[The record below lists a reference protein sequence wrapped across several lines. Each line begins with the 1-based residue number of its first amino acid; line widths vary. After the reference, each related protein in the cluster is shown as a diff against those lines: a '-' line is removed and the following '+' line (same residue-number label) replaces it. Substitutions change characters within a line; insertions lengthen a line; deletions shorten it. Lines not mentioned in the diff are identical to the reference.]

1 MRKIVE
7 SVAAVLCFTLLAC
20 ESPKEKSLKEIETL
34 EAQDSVFNPEN
45 LEKQKNAYMSFADK
59 YPDDERTPEFLFKSA
74 QRLGAIAAEKNNI
87 QMHEEAIQLFE
98 KIINTYPK
106 NHYAE
111 ESMFLIGFVYENHLN
126 NTAKAKQ
133 AYEKFLQQ
141 YPNSELAEDAQKAI
155 TYLGKSPEEV
165 LQNITAPTASTP
177 ETAK

>member
-1 MRKIVE
+1 MRKIVV
-7 SVAAVLCFTLLAC
+7 SVAAALCITLMAC

-45 LEKQKNAYMSFADK
+45 LEKQKNAYLAFADK

-74 QRLGAIAAEKNNI
+74 QRIGAIAAEKNNV
-87 QMHEEAIQLFE
+87 QLHEEAIQLFE
-98 KIINTYPK
+98 KIISTYPK

-126 NTAKAKQ
+126 NAEKAKY

-141 YPNSELAEDAQKAI
+141 YPNSELAEDAKKAI

-165 LQNITAPTASTP
+165 LQNITTP
-177 ETAK
+177 AETTTEQAK